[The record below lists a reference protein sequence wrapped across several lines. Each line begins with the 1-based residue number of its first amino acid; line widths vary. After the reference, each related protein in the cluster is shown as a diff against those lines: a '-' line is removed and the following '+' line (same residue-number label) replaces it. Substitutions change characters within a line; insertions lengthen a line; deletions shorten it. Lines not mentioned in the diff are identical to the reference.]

1 MAPYMACHI
10 MVELASELMVPGCPL
25 FTRDT
30 GKDWPG
36 MGMGMNGERW
46 NGFTKVHKGF
56 TKGWDTR
63 LPCIAPFFSR
73 KSWKWL

>member
-36 MGMGMNGERW
+36 MGMNGEKW
-46 NGFTKVHKGF
+46 NGF
-56 TKGWDTR
+56 TKGWDTMLGR
-63 LPCIAPFFSR
+63 PCAA
-73 KSWKWL
+73 